1 MYYISVGENWYPPE
15 LTAYDEQDGPLRVDY
30 FGEYDVNV
38 VGVYKI
44 TYVAQDSDG
53 NVTYY
58 YIYLHVLES
67 IGDQPPADY
76 PEMDE
81 AALVELKARFQ
92 NERNKVLPKYT
103 DPFDATVYYA
113 SLNGLTGQAFLNELR
128 RIISTNITPTAY
140 DDVRF
145 ILEKSDAVDS
155 PWGTYLYGIYSG
167 TKLVRYW
174 DGGSTWNREHVWP
187 NSKLGV
193 KNQVD
198 QAADPHNLRAISV
211 SVNSYRSNRFFTNG
225 DGSSS
230 YHIVGKDGFY
240 PGDDHRG
247 DVARILF
254 YMYVRYYDILTLVDT
269 VEEILSGE
277 NYKPSGAK
285 FGLLSVLLK
294 WHYLD
299 PVSEFERHRN
309 NVIYSYQG
317 NRNPFIDHPEYVSII
332 FNYELNIFNETFN
345 VIIVIPK
352 TEIDPSKLRKREYFS

>member
-1 MYYISVGENWYPPE
+1 
-15 LTAYDEQDGPLRVDY
+15 
-30 FGEYDVNV
+30 
-38 VGVYKI
+38 
-44 TYVAQDSDG
+44 
-53 NVTYY
+53 
-58 YIYLHVLES
+58 
-67 IGDQPPADY
+67 
-76 PEMDE
+76 MDE
-81 AALVELKARFQ
+81 VALVELKARFQ

-211 SVNSYRSNRFFTNG
+211 SVNSYRSNRFLQMVMVRLAIILLKKMAFILG
-225 DGSSS
+225 MI
-230 YHIVGKDGFY
+230 IVVMLQGFY
-240 PGDDHRG
+240 S
-247 DVARILF
+247 ICMF
-254 YMYVRYYDILTLVDT
+254 DIM
-269 VEEILSGE
+269 
-277 NYKPSGAK
+277 
-285 FGLLSVLLK
+285 
-294 WHYLD
+294 
-299 PVSEFERHRN
+299 
-309 NVIYSYQG
+309 
-317 NRNPFIDHPEYVSII
+317 
-332 FNYELNIFNETFN
+332 TF
-345 VIIVIPK
+345 
-352 TEIDPSKLRKREYFS
+352 